1 MGEVGTKRADVVII
15 GATMAGVCAAI
26 RAAREGLSVILTS
39 SGQGLGGSF
48 PSLGALETHYA
59 GARAPLVEELREAIR
74 AYYADR
80 YGVESDQYRTCVSLN
95 PQDPFLTF
103 EPHVVSEIIESWA
116 AREARLTVVRG
127 VYPRAVERAGRLIN
141 AVTVKVFATG
151 DEIRLESQSFVDAS
165 DEGDFAALAG
175 VPYRVGRESRADYG
189 EPHAGRIFT
198 RWLDGKYPLDAVE
211 GRLNLYPKWT
221 TMGLFSGSTGEGD
234 HKIQAYSY
242 RLCLTDDPAI
252 RLPIEKPDEYDRRA
266 YLAIAQSPEQ
276 YAGVPYALHNRFLTE
291 SPHQMVARD
300 HIIHGHPLPNRKRS
314 WNAATFPGANYAY
327 PEGDWPTR
335 EAIARRHRDHALG
348 ILYFMQNDPEMPGD
362 LRLLAR
368 AWGLAADEFTA
379 TAHIP
384 EYIYAREARRIH
396 GRFTFTEH
404 DASMAPGLI
413 RAPVHADSVAFT
425 DFPLD
430 SLACSPE
437 RRPGTLPDG
446 QMFLMEQ
453 TRPGCVPYRV
463 MLPEQLDN
471 LLVAVCLSVTHVA
484 WGVLR
489 QNMMQMHL
497 GEVVG
502 FAMALARE
510 HQTTPG
516 QLDVDWL
523 QTRLLEH
530 GVMICFFNDFDMA
543 SGQSWQ
549 NAVQW
554 CGVRGRFDGYDARPD
569 ALHAS
574 GLRTAEWCQQQYDQY
589 FTKKMENL

>member
-1 MGEVGTKRADVVII
+1 V
-15 GATMAGVCAAI
+15 
-26 RAAREGLSVILTS
+26 
-39 SGQGLGGSF
+39 
-48 PSLGALETHYA
+48 
-59 GARAPLVEELREAIR
+59 RAPLIEELREAIR

-80 YGVESDQYRTCVSLN
+80 YGVDSDPYRTCVSLN

-103 EPHVVSEIIESWA
+103 EPHVVSAIIESWV
-116 AREARLTVVRG
+116 ARESQLTVVRG
-127 VYPRAVERAGRLIN
+127 VYPRHVERAGRIIN
-141 AVTVKVFATG
+141 AVTVEAFATG
-151 DEIRLESQSFVDAS
+151 ERMRLEAHSFVDAS
-165 DEGDFAALAG
+165 DEGDLAALAG
-175 VPYRVGRESRADYG
+175 VPYRVGRESRSAYG
-189 EPHAGRIFT
+189 EPHAGRLFT
-198 RWLDGKYPLDAVE
+198 RWLDGKYPLDAAE

-234 HKIQAYSY
+234 DKIQAYSY
-242 RLCLTDDPAI
+242 RLCLTDDPAN
-252 RLPIEKPDEYDRRA
+252 RLPVEKPENYDRRA
-266 YLAIAQSPEQ
+266 YLAIAQSPDQ

-291 SPHQMVARD
+291 SPHEMVARD

-327 PEGDWPTR
+327 PEGDWETR
-335 EAIARRHRDHALG
+335 RAIARLHRDHALG
-348 ILYFMQNDPEMPGD
+348 ILYFMQHDPDIPAD

-368 AWGLAADEFTA
+368 EWGLAADEFVT

-384 EYIYAREARRIH
+384 EYIYARKARRIH
-396 GRFTFTEH
+396 GRYTFTEH
-404 DASMAPGLI
+404 DASLAAGVM
-413 RAPVHADSVAFT
+413 RAPVHQDSVAFT

-453 TRPGCVPYRV
+453 TRPGCVPFRV
-463 MLPEQLDN
+463 LLPEQIDN

-489 QNMMQMHL
+489 QNIMQMHL
-497 GEVVG
+497 GEVAG
-502 FAMALARE
+502 YALALAQQRE
-510 HQTTPG
+510 TTPG
-516 QLDVDWL
+516 QLDADWL
-523 QTRLLEH
+523 QKRILEQ

-549 NAVQW
+549 AAVQW
-554 CGVRGRFDGYDARPD
+554 CGVRGCFDGYDANPD

-574 GLRTAEWCQQQYDQY
+574 GLSIAAWCQQQYDQY
-589 FTKKMENL
+589 FMEKMKQL

>member
-1 MGEVGTKRADVVII
+1 MGEVATKRSDVVII

-26 RAAREGLSVILTS
+26 RAAREGLTVILTS

-59 GARAPLVEELREAIR
+59 GARAPLIEELREAIR

-80 YGVESDQYRTCVSLN
+80 YGVDSDQYRTSVSLN

-103 EPHVVSEIIESWA
+103 EPHVLSEIIESWA
-116 AREARLTVVRG
+116 AGESRLTVVRG
-127 VYPRAVERAGRLIN
+127 VYPTAVERAGRLIN
-141 AVTVKVFATG
+141 AVTVSVFATG
-151 DEIRLESQSFVDAS
+151 ECIRMEAEIFVDAS

-175 VPYRVGRESRADYG
+175 VPYRIGRESRAEYG

-198 RWLDGKYPLDAVE
+198 RWLDGKYPIDAVE

-234 HKIQAYSY
+234 RKIQAYSY
-242 RLCLTDDPAI
+242 RLCLTNDPAN
-252 RLPIEKPDEYDRRA
+252 RLPIAQPDDYDRRA
-266 YLAIAQSPEQ
+266 YLAIAQSPDQ

-291 SPHQMVARD
+291 SPHEMVARD

-327 PEGDWPTR
+327 PEGNWTIR
-335 EAIARRHRDHALG
+335 EEIARRHQDHALG
-348 ILYFMQNDPEMPGD
+348 ILYFMQNDPEMPED

-368 AWGLAADEFTA
+368 EWGLAADEFTA

-384 EYIYAREARRIH
+384 EYIYAREARRIY
-396 GRFTFTEH
+396 GRYTFTEH
-404 DASMAPGLI
+404 DASMAQGLG
-413 RAPVHADSVAFT
+413 RAPVHADSIAFT

-437 RRPGTLPDG
+437 RRPETLPDG

-463 MLPEQLDN
+463 MLPEQIDN

-502 FAMALARE
+502 FAIALSHER
-510 HQTTPG
+510 QTTPG
-516 QLDVDWL
+516 KLDVDWL
-523 QTRLLEH
+523 QKHILEQ
-530 GVMICFFNDFDMA
+530 GVMLCFFNDFDMA
-543 SGQSWQ
+543 SGQLWQ
-549 NAVQW
+549 AAVQW
-554 CGVRGRFDGYDARPD
+554 CGVHGYFDSYDAKPD

-574 GLRTAEWCQQQYDQY
+574 GLRNAEWCQQQYDLY
-589 FTKKMENL
+589 FRKKMETL